1 MKTRSRPEN
10 EKPGNEKLN
19 SRFTL
24 KSPLL
29 RKTLETA
36 KLTQIVL
43 NGLFKLGIA
52 LAFRGANE
60 LCSCTFFSC
69 KKIGKNL
76 TAIWQLN
83 TLYLV
88 TGYAFMVNQAYQRA

>member
-1 MKTRSRPEN
+1 MKWISGLNPRFENQVQTEN

-29 RKTLETA
+29 RETLKIA
-36 KLTQIVL
+36 KLPQIVL

-69 KKIGKNL
+69 KKIGK
-76 TAIWQLN
+76 I
-83 TLYLV
+83 
-88 TGYAFMVNQAYQRA
+88 

>member
-29 RKTLETA
+29 QIESVQERKCVAIFICGLILLLTLTVILSLLVGLSSQDQIKIVFQNRTVRKIKSGVYFHFRKKVSHL
-36 KLTQIVL
+36 KL
-43 NGLFKLGIA
+43 
-52 LAFRGANE
+52 
-60 LCSCTFFSC
+60 S
-69 KKIGKNL
+69 
-76 TAIWQLN
+76 
-83 TLYLV
+83 
-88 TGYAFMVNQAYQRA
+88 